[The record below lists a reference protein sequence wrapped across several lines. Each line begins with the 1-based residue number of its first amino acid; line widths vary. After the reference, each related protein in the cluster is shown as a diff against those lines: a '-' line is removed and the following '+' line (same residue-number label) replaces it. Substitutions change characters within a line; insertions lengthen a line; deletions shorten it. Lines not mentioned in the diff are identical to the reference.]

1 MDGYVEK
8 LGDIGKGDLER
19 KDLKDTVLKE
29 LGVHTENISQL
40 TEQRK
45 VGVKVIWCNGVCTG
59 IGYKM
64 GPGLRES
71 RLLAP
76 SGRGGREFTQPRT
89 HLIADPCTG

>member
-45 VGVKVIWCNGVCTG
+45 VC
-59 IGYKM
+59 
-64 GPGLRES
+64 ES
-71 RLLAP
+71 
-76 SGRGGREFTQPRT
+76 
-89 HLIADPCTG
+89 DVV

>member
-8 LGDIGKGDLER
+8 LGDIGKDDFER

-45 VGVKVIWCNGVCTG
+45 VISRTDRKSQVRQCLDFCTADFWSSLT
-59 IGYKM
+59 Y
-64 GPGLRES
+64 ES
-71 RLLAP
+71 AEQKP
-76 SGRGGREFTQPRT
+76 KHCITPEGCS
-89 HLIADPCTG
+89 IK

>member
-8 LGDIGKGDLER
+8 LGDIGKNDLER

-45 VGVKVIWCNGVCTG
+45 VRLSLGTLHAPK
-59 IGYKM
+59 KKSLR
-64 GPGLRES
+64 LREHAS
-71 RLLAP
+71 CL
-76 SGRGGREFTQPRT
+76 
-89 HLIADPCTG
+89 